1 MKRILKNMKPFI
13 LLVLVAISL
22 LFVQAWADLKLPNYM
37 SDIVNVGIQQSGI
50 EHASPEIM
58 SKNGYDLIA
67 AVLPETQSNAFKD
80 AYTVSGNEAVIKD
93 DVDRKEIDVLVGES
107 IWTLMNYEIPGTEPM
122 NGQMSE
128 DFNIT
133 DLYPAIPLFESLDNS
148 IKEAAFAKA
157 EETQDSLKAQ
167 TGVMVAKMLYEEQGT
182 DISTLQRDYIFKTG
196 LQMLG
201 ITFVG
206 VIAAVLVGL
215 SATRTG
221 AGFSRNLRR
230 EVFEKI
236 QGFSSAEFNKFSQS
250 SMVVRSANDVTQ
262 VQMMIMMSI
271 RIFFYAPIMAIGGIV
286 MIQNKADSMTWLIGA
301 ACAALFVVLL
311 FIYFVAMPKFKIRQ
325 SLVDRL
331 NLVFREN
338 LSGVM
343 VMRAFGNTDFENK
356 RFGKANVDVADLT
369 LFVNR
374 VMSIMMPIMMLIMNM
389 TVVGII
395 WFGAGEVSNGII
407 QIGDMMAFMQYAM
420 QIIMAFLMISMM
432 FIFIPR
438 AMVSLNRINEILE
451 TENSIEDPQTSLSLD
466 DTKRGV
472 VEFDN
477 VSFKYD
483 GADEYVLKD
492 ISFTARPGQTTAFI
506 GSTGSGKS
514 TLINL
519 IPRFYDAS
527 EGVVRVDGVD
537 VRDVDQKTLR
547 EDIGYIPQKGILLS
561 GTVEEN
567 LKYGNQG
574 ASDEQVLKALEIAQG
589 NFILDK
595 EEGLQYRIAQGG
607 TNVSGGQR
615 QRLSIA
621 RALVRDA
628 SIYIFDDSFSALDFK
643 TDQLLRKAIHENY
656 EDATLMIV
664 AQRVNTIIDADQIIV
679 LDEGKMVGIGTHQEL
694 LKSSATYYEIA
705 ASQLSEEELNYGK
718 K

>member
-50 EHASPEIM
+50 EHASPEVM

-67 AVLPETQSNAFKD
+67 AVLPETQSNAFKN
-80 AYTVSGNEAVIKD
+80 AYTVSGNEAVIND

-356 RFGKANVDVADLT
+356 RFEKANVDVADLT

-451 TENSIEDPQTSLSLD
+451 TENSIEDPQTSLPFD

-537 VRDVDQKTLR
+537 VRDIDQKTLR

-705 ASQLSEEELNYGK
+705 ASQLSEEELNYVK

>member
-80 AYTVSGNEAVIKD
+80 AYTVSGNEAVIND
-93 DVDRKEIDVLVGES
+93 DVNRKEIDVLVGES

-356 RFGKANVDVADLT
+356 RFEKANVDVADLT

-466 DTKRGV
+466 DTKRGI
-472 VEFDN
+472 VEFEN

>member
-356 RFGKANVDVADLT
+356 RFGKANVDVAELT

-519 IPRFYDAS
+519 IPRF
-527 EGVVRVDGVD
+527 
-537 VRDVDQKTLR
+537 
-547 EDIGYIPQKGILLS
+547 
-561 GTVEEN
+561 
-567 LKYGNQG
+567 
-574 ASDEQVLKALEIAQG
+574 
-589 NFILDK
+589 
-595 EEGLQYRIAQGG
+595 
-607 TNVSGGQR
+607 
-615 QRLSIA
+615 
-621 RALVRDA
+621 
-628 SIYIFDDSFSALDFK
+628 
-643 TDQLLRKAIHENY
+643 
-656 EDATLMIV
+656 
-664 AQRVNTIIDADQIIV
+664 
-679 LDEGKMVGIGTHQEL
+679 
-694 LKSSATYYEIA
+694 
-705 ASQLSEEELNYGK
+705 
-718 K
+718 

>member
-1 MKRILKNMKPFI
+1 
-13 LLVLVAISL
+13 
-22 LFVQAWADLKLPNYM
+22 M

-128 DFNIT
+128 NFNIT

-331 NLVFREN
+331 NLVYREN

>member
-128 DFNIT
+128 NFNIT

-331 NLVFREN
+331 NLVYREN

>member
-1 MKRILKNMKPFI
+1 
-13 LLVLVAISL
+13 
-22 LFVQAWADLKLPNYM
+22 M

-331 NLVFREN
+331 NLVYREN

>member
-1 MKRILKNMKPFI
+1 
-13 LLVLVAISL
+13 
-22 LFVQAWADLKLPNYM
+22 M

>member
-50 EHASPEIM
+50 EHASPEVM

-67 AVLPETQSNAFKD
+67 AVLPETQSNAFKN
-80 AYTVSGNEAVIKD
+80 AYTVSGNEAVIND

-167 TGVMVAKMLYEEQGT
+167 TGVMVAEMLYEEQGT

-356 RFGKANVDVADLT
+356 RFEKANVDVADLT

-451 TENSIEDPQTSLSLD
+451 TENSIEDPQTSLPFD

-537 VRDVDQKTLR
+537 VRDIDQKTLR

>member
-50 EHASPEIM
+50 EHASPEVM

-67 AVLPETQSNAFKD
+67 AVLPETQSNAFKN
-80 AYTVSGNEAVIKD
+80 AYTVSGNEAVIND

-148 IKEAAFAKA
+148 IKETAFAKA

-356 RFGKANVDVADLT
+356 RFEKANVDVADLT

-451 TENSIEDPQTSLSLD
+451 TENSIEDPQTSLPFD

-537 VRDVDQKTLR
+537 VRDIDQKTLR

>member
-1 MKRILKNMKPFI
+1 MKPFI

-50 EHASPEIM
+50 EHASPEVM

-67 AVLPETQSNAFKD
+67 AVLPETQSNAFKN

-325 SLVDRL
+325 TLVDRL

-451 TENSIEDPQTSLSLD
+451 TENSIEDPQTSLPFD

-537 VRDVDQKTLR
+537 VRDIDQKTLR

>member
-50 EHASPEIM
+50 EHASPEVM

-67 AVLPETQSNAFKD
+67 AVLPETQSNAFKN
-80 AYTVSGNEAVIKD
+80 AYTVSGNEAVIND

-356 RFGKANVDVADLT
+356 RFEKANVDVADLT

-451 TENSIEDPQTSLSLD
+451 TENSIEDPQTSLPFD

-537 VRDVDQKTLR
+537 VRDIDQKTLR

>member
-50 EHASPEIM
+50 EHASPEVM

-67 AVLPETQSNAFKD
+67 AVLPETQSNAFKN
-80 AYTVSGNEAVIKD
+80 AYTVSGNEAVIND

-356 RFGKANVDVADLT
+356 RFEKANVDVADLT

-407 QIGDMMAFMQYAM
+407 QIGDMMAFVQYAM

-451 TENSIEDPQTSLSLD
+451 TENSIEDPQTSLPFD

-537 VRDVDQKTLR
+537 VRDIDQKTLR

>member
-1 MKRILKNMKPFI
+1 M
-13 LLVLVAISL
+13 
-22 LFVQAWADLKLPNYM
+22 
-37 SDIVNVGIQQSGI
+37 
-50 EHASPEIM
+50 
-58 SKNGYDLIA
+58 
-67 AVLPETQSNAFKD
+67 
-80 AYTVSGNEAVIKD
+80 
-93 DVDRKEIDVLVGES
+93 
-107 IWTLMNYEIPGTEPM
+107 
-122 NGQMSE
+122 
-128 DFNIT
+128 
-133 DLYPAIPLFESLDNS
+133 
-148 IKEAAFAKA
+148 
-157 EETQDSLKAQ
+157 
-167 TGVMVAKMLYEEQGT
+167 
-182 DISTLQRDYIFKTG
+182 
-196 LQMLG
+196 
-201 ITFVG
+201 
-206 VIAAVLVGL
+206 
-215 SATRTG
+215 
-221 AGFSRNLRR
+221 
-230 EVFEKI
+230 
-236 QGFSSAEFNKFSQS
+236 
-250 SMVVRSANDVTQ
+250 TQ

-356 RFGKANVDVADLT
+356 RFGKANVDVVDLT

-492 ISFTARPGQTTAFI
+492 ISFTARPRTNDRIYWVNRIWEINLNQPD
-506 GSTGSGKS
+506 S
-514 TLINL
+514 TL
-519 IPRFYDAS
+519 
-527 EGVVRVDGVD
+527 
-537 VRDVDQKTLR
+537 LR
-547 EDIGYIPQKGILLS
+547 C
-561 GTVEEN
+561 
-567 LKYGNQG
+567 
-574 ASDEQVLKALEIAQG
+574 
-589 NFILDK
+589 
-595 EEGLQYRIAQGG
+595 
-607 TNVSGGQR
+607 
-615 QRLSIA
+615 
-621 RALVRDA
+621 
-628 SIYIFDDSFSALDFK
+628 
-643 TDQLLRKAIHENY
+643 
-656 EDATLMIV
+656 
-664 AQRVNTIIDADQIIV
+664 
-679 LDEGKMVGIGTHQEL
+679 
-694 LKSSATYYEIA
+694 
-705 ASQLSEEELNYGK
+705 
-718 K
+718 

>member
-1 MKRILKNMKPFI
+1 MKPFI

-50 EHASPEIM
+50 EHASPEVM

-67 AVLPETQSNAFKD
+67 AVLPETQSNAFKN
-80 AYTVSGNEAVIKD
+80 AYTVSGNEAVIND

-167 TGVMVAKMLYEEQGT
+167 TGVMVAEMLYEEQGT

-356 RFGKANVDVADLT
+356 RFEKANVDVADLT

-451 TENSIEDPQTSLSLD
+451 TENSIEDPQTSLPFD

-537 VRDVDQKTLR
+537 VRDIDQKTLR

>member
-50 EHASPEIM
+50 EHASPEVM

-67 AVLPETQSNAFKD
+67 AVLPETQSNAFKN
-80 AYTVSGNEAVIKD
+80 AYTVSGNEAVIND

-356 RFGKANVDVADLT
+356 RFEKANVDVADLT

-451 TENSIEDPQTSLSLD
+451 TENSIEDPQTSLPFD

-537 VRDVDQKTLR
+537 VREIDQKTLR

>member
-50 EHASPEIM
+50 EHASPEVM

-67 AVLPETQSNAFKD
+67 AVLPETQSNAFKN

-325 SLVDRL
+325 TLVDRL

-451 TENSIEDPQTSLSLD
+451 TENSIEDPQTSLPFD

-537 VRDVDQKTLR
+537 VRDIDQKTLR